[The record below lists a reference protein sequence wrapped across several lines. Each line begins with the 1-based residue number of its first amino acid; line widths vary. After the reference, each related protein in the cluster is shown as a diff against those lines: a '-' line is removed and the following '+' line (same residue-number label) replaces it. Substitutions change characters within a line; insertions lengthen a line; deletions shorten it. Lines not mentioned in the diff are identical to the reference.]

1 MHGMQTA
8 SAARP
13 STIRRWSTDAV
24 PQAQRLDYWVGAI
37 CEGFLE
43 MSATSPVAASFASSL
58 DSAAL
63 GPVGVNRVR
72 GSAQDVYRTR
82 SAIARSRHNFFYLLC
97 KTDSAW
103 SASQGDCTAR
113 LLPGDAVLVD
123 SRDRYAFHFP
133 VSADTVSL
141 ELPPAWVESWLV
153 EPSRHVGRRIDGQS
167 GWGQA
172 LCSFARQL
180 TPETAASPPLPA
192 GLLGDQLGALL
203 ALASGSEIPS
213 GEPSPSTTGAR
224 AALRRRVAE
233 AIRERHAEPG
243 LTATSIAAQLGM
255 SERSLHRCL
264 AEGDQSFAG
273 LLMDCRMAVARR
285 LLAEPR
291 FDRLGIAEIGRRVGL
306 SDASHF
312 VRLCKRHLGATP
324 GTLRRNR

>member
-1 MHGMQTA
+1 MDSMQTCGG
-8 SAARP
+8 
-13 STIRRWSTDAV
+13 IHRWSTDSV

-43 MSATSPVAASFASSL
+43 MSATSPEAPRFFSSL
-58 DSAAL
+58 ESAPL

-82 SAIARSRHNFFYLLC
+82 SAIARSRDNYFYLLC

-103 SASQGDCTAR
+103 SASQGERTAR
-113 LLPGDAVLVD
+113 MLPGDAVLVD

-141 ELPPAWVESWLV
+141 ELPPAWVEAWLPT
-153 EPSRHVGRRIDGQS
+153 PSDHVGRRIDGQS
-167 GWGQA
+167 GWGQT

-180 TPETAASPPLPA
+180 TPEVAAAPPLPA
-192 GLLGDQLGALL
+192 ALLSDQLGALL
-203 ALASGSEIPS
+203 ALASGSGIAADEAPPA
-213 GEPSPSTTGAR
+213 GAGAR
-224 AALRRRVAE
+224 AAMRERVQH
-233 AIRERHAEPG
+233 AIRERHAESG
-243 LTATSIAAQLGM
+243 LTAAAIAAQLGL

-264 AEGDQSFAG
+264 AEGQQSFAG

-285 LLAEPR
+285 LLSEPR

-306 SDASHF
+306 ADASHF
-312 VRLCKRHLGATP
+312 VRLCKRYLGATP
-324 GTLRRNR
+324 GALRRSC